1 MHKVTNQTIE
11 EWLNSA
17 VGVGMDPDGA
27 YGYQCVDLVDQYGQD
42 IFGVRWP
49 VCVGG
54 VGGANQLLDVVPD
67 EYWIRIDNN
76 FSDPNQ
82 VPERGDVVVFGGDS
96 SNPYGH
102 TAVILNADT
111 NGIHVV
117 QQNGNAN
124 WLPAGLADLEY
135 TQFGTGSVIGW
146 LRAREDKLLPPE
158 HPAPKVTVRQCI
170 VDPGDTLGGI
180 ADQFDISLDQIIAAN
195 PGINPD
201 LIHPGQVLNLA

>member
-1 MHKVTNQTIE
+1 MANATIE

-67 EYWIRIDNN
+67 EYWTRIDNDLSN
-76 FSDPNQ
+76 ADQIPK
-82 VPERGDVVVFGGDS
+82 RGDVVVFGGDS

-102 TAVILNADT
+102 TAVVLSADQ
-111 NGIHVV
+111 NYMHVV
-117 QQNGNAN
+117 QQNGNTN
-124 WLPAGLADLEY
+124 WLPAGTDDLKY
-135 TQFGTGSVIGW
+135 SQYGTGTVTGW
-146 LRAREDKLLPPE
+146 LRPKEDKLLPPE
-158 HPAPKVTVRQCI
+158 HPVPVVTVRQCI
-170 VDPGDTLGGI
+170 VVSGDTLSSI
-180 ADQFDISLDQIIAAN
+180 ADQFGVSLDQIIAAN
-195 PGINPD
+195 PGIDINLIQPD
-201 LIHPGQVLNLA
+201 QVLNLV